1 MVFQVPD
8 TGEFIVI
15 HGADTCQRIY
25 DSDGKHCEW
34 GTAGGTVNDWTIYGD
49 LIVANNT
56 ASGGNLD
63 VDGVIEVGG
72 SIITENYDIAAPSIY
87 ADSCVNALVFT
98 DRTPY
103 YSGDALK
110 ELNKIKGKGGNI
122 DHASLPDFTRYINTY
137 KNKKG
142 KTVSDTGR
150 DLGATITMLTIAVQ
164 QLSAQVD
171 SLKAAQGGAPHG
183 MNGGNGGMYGMIGVA
198 ALVVGIGATALKKK
212 KIE

>member
-1 MVFQVPD
+1 
-8 TGEFIVI
+8 
-15 HGADTCQRIY
+15 
-25 DSDGKHCEW
+25 
-34 GTAGGTVNDWTIYGD
+34 
-49 LIVANNT
+49 
-56 ASGGNLD
+56 
-63 VDGVIEVGG
+63 
-72 SIITENYDIAAPSIY
+72 
-87 ADSCVNALVFT
+87 LVFT

-110 ELNKIKGKGGNI
+110 ELNKIKGKDGKI
-122 DHASLPDFTRYINTY
+122 DHASLPDFARHINTY

-150 DLGATITMLTIAVQ
+150 DLGATITLLTIAVQ

-171 SLKAAQGGAPHG
+171 SLKTAQSGTPQG
-183 MNGGNGGMYGMIGVA
+183 MNNNGLYGLIGVA